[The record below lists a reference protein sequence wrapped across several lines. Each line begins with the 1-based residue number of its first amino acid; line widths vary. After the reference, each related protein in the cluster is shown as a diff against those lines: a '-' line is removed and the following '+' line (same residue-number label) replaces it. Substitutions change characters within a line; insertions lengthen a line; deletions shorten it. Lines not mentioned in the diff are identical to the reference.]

1 VTSHLIVD
9 RPETLDLLRRDAPNL
24 ERSLQ
29 DAGLTTGD
37 NALQFSLRDQSFS
50 GGNGGDNNSR
60 PTAHV
65 FIPETESVG
74 TEIMARSYRRA
85 GQGSGVDIRV

>member
-1 VTSHLIVD
+1 
-9 RPETLDLLRRDAPNL
+9 
-24 ERSLQ
+24 
-29 DAGLTTGD
+29 
-37 NALQFSLRDQSFS
+37 
-50 GGNGGDNNSR
+50 
-60 PTAHV
+60 V